1 MFLWQ
6 DKLISSLDRVKNEKT
21 GDNQKTAVIW
31 LTHGLN
37 HSLKN
42 EAKQNFS
49 KVINEFIYM
58 FIYVKEKQTN
68 CMCQVKSTEG

>member
-1 MFLWQ
+1 MKKQ
-6 DKLISSLDRVKNEKT
+6 VTIRK
-21 GDNQKTAVIW
+21 W

-49 KVINEFIYM
+49 KVINEFIDM

-68 CMCQVKSTEG
+68 YMCQIKSTEG